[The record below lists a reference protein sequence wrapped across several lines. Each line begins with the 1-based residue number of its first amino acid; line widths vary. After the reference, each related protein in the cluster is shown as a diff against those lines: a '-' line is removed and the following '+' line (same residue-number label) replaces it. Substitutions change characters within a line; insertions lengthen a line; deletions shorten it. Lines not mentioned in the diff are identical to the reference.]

1 MPWISFP
8 SKYGFMDRLVSD
20 NILATCI
27 CTENP
32 PNHNINT
39 INGNNV
45 KDDNTYGNGINKI
58 DINGGIGNIEINF
71 KNSKD

>member
-1 MPWISFP
+1 
-8 SKYGFMDRLVSD
+8 MDKGLGK
-20 NILATCI
+20 A
-27 CTENP
+27 
-32 PNHNINT
+32 T